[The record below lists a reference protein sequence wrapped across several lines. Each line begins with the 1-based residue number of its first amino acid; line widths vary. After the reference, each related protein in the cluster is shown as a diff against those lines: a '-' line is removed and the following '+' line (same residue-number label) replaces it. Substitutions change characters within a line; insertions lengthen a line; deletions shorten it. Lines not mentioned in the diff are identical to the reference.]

1 MYLTI
6 LLAPIFNLLFNLIF
20 AVKFNSKINI
30 INLLL
35 TSLITIFFAFIML
48 HEVIYSNSFC
58 LILLKTWFKIGIL
71 NVEWSLFF
79 DKLSVILLILIIFIS
94 FLVTLF
100 ALDYLNDDPHLIRF
114 LMLLSLFTIFMEILV
129 TSGSLIQF
137 FLGWEGVGLLSYLLI
152 NFWFTRYHASNSGL
166 MAIIYNRIGDSGLLL
181 SIALIIFI
189 LETTDFLPLFL
200 TTKFLCQIQIQFFY
214 THFYALDLLIFF
226 LFLGVIGKSA
236 QIFLESW
243 LASAMEGPTPV
254 SSLLH
259 ASTMIVS
266 GVFLLQRF
274 QPYLFYSFNGMILVT
289 LVGSL
294 TAFFAGTIGLVA
306 MDLKRIIAYSTCSQ
320 MGYLVFCIGLGN
332 TNVSLFHLFNH
343 AFFKC
348 LLFVAAGSL
357 IHALINEQDI
367 RLMGGLFKLF
377 PLIFILITF
386 ASLSLMGFP
395 FLSGYYSK
403 EKILEFSSYIY
414 NEFNLIALFFG
425 SFGAFLTA
433 LYSMRLI
440 FYVFFLIPN
449 NYKYYYQNINNS
461 IRSYLVV
468 VLLILGT
475 ATIFSGYLF
484 NDLIIGNGTDWNF
497 FTINKLKIYYID
509 LHFGLLHF
517 NFLTFYYTILG
528 IFISFIYF

>member
-1 MYLTI
+1 M
-6 LLAPIFNLLFNLIF
+6 
-20 AVKFNSKINI
+20 
-30 INLLL
+30 
-35 TSLITIFFAFIML
+35 
-48 HEVIYSNSFC
+48 
-58 LILLKTWFKIGIL
+58 G
-71 NVEWSLFF
+71 
-79 DKLSVILLILIIFIS
+79 
-94 FLVTLF
+94 
-100 ALDYLNDDPHLIRF
+100 
-114 LMLLSLFTIFMEILV
+114 
-129 TSGSLIQF
+129 
-137 FLGWEGVGLLSYLLI
+137 
-152 NFWFTRYHASNSGL
+152 
-166 MAIIYNRIGDSGLLL
+166 
-181 SIALIIFI
+181 
-189 LETTDFLPLFL
+189 
-200 TTKFLCQIQIQFFY
+200 
-214 THFYALDLLIFF
+214 
-226 LFLGVIGKSA
+226 SA

-274 QPYLFYSFNGMILVT
+274 PPYLFYSFNGMILVT
-289 LVGSL
+289 LMGSL

-320 MGYLVFCIGLGN
+320 MGYLFFCIGFGN
-332 TNVSLFHLFNH
+332 THVSLFHLFNH

-414 NEFNLIALFFG
+414 NEFN
-425 SFGAFLTA
+425 LTA

-528 IFISFIYF
+528 IFISFI